1 MQPRLAPPAQDRS
14 RRRSPRPRRTAVL
27 AACAAV
33 LGTTLTALAPHA
45 AAQRSPQAAA
55 PEFREDVLY
64 QGGTGGY
71 SCYRIPAVVEAADG
85 TLLAFAEGRVDS
97 CSDKGDI
104 DIVLRRSTDGGDTW
118 TAPQVV
124 LSGDGDT
131 RGNPAP
137 VVDRESGRIS
147 LLSTH
152 NPGADDTRRTPYL
165 QHSTDN
171 GRTWTPAR
179 SMAAELSRPEWDR
192 WYATGPGHG
201 LQLATGEHAGRLLV
215 GGNHQGLDGRQGAHL
230 VYSDDGGLNWKL
242 GADDTRGTQ
251 PPDVKPQ
258 ELSLFERED
267 GSVYAAARDERGT
280 DPGNRAAAVSSD
292 GGATWDAPFEIT
304 PSLVSPVVQ
313 GATLRHG
320 DEVLASLPAHPADR
334 KVMSVR
340 ASHDDGRTWE
350 PWQEG
355 RVIHWGPT
363 AYSDMVELAED
374 RVGLL
379 YEAGAASPYETI
391 RWARF
396 NDAFLDQP
404 QEDPPPQPA
413 PAPGATT
420 PDVSRSDNTAYV
432 RGSSVLRPGRFGNS
446 LYLDNADD
454 HVDARVEVPW
464 NDSLDVGDGDFTW
477 TGWFKYGRTNGAHA
491 IMWAYGVG
499 GNAPSIWLR
508 AEPERDRII
517 ARMQME
523 QAAVSVQTTGAYN
536 DNAFHFVTLQRAGG
550 KLTLSVDGT
559 AFAVDAP
566 PGSPTAGKEFGIGGI
581 DIGQRLDGANRFH
594 GYLDDMR
601 VYDRALSPGELRGVR
616 NGNADVPRGQRLRLP
631 LDTVDP
637 R

>member
-45 AAQRSPQAAA
+45 AAQRSPQAA
-55 PEFREDVLY
+55 PEFREEVLY

-118 TAPQVV
+118 TASQVV

-292 GGATWDAPFEIT
+292 GGVTWDAPFEIT

-379 YEAGAASPYETI
+379 YEAGTASPYETI

-499 GNAPSIWLR
+499 GNAPSVWLR

-559 AFAVDAP
+559 AFAADAP